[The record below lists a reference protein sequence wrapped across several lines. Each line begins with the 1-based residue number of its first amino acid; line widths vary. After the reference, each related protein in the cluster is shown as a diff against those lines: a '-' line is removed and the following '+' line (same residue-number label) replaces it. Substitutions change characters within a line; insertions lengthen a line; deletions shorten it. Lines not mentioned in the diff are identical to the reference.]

1 MSENRTNHKK
11 TGISFE
17 VFPPKKDEEFE
28 NVYQI
33 LRELGSLHPDFISC
47 TYGAGGSRAGKTI
60 EITSF
65 IQKELKIDA
74 VAHITCVGFTREDLD
89 RNCEALQK
97 AGVNHVLALRGDR
110 PQTMTDEQYDR
121 REFHYAAD
129 LVRYLKGHTDLTISG
144 ACYPEKHFESP
155 SFEEDLRRLKEKV
168 DAGVSSLISQM
179 FFDNDYF
186 YRFLEKTD
194 AMGIRVPIHAGIM
207 PITTAG
213 QLGTT
218 VSLSGS
224 SVPKKLADLI
234 ATYGDDREDMRK
246 AGIDYA
252 VNQIRDLLK
261 HGVDGVHIYSM
272 NKVKTTTEIC
282 RALQSSF

>member
-1 MSENRTNHKK
+1 MTQNNSTLEKSHL
-11 TGISFE
+11 SFE

-33 LRELGSLHPDFISC
+33 LRSLGKLNPDFISC

-65 IQKELKIDA
+65 IQKELHIDA
-74 VAHITCVGFTREDLD
+74 IAHITCVGFTREV
-89 RNCEALQK
+89 LQK
-97 AGVNHVLALRGDR
+97 NCAALKVAGVSHVLALRGDR
-110 PQTMTDEQYDR
+110 PQTMTDEQFDS
-121 REFHYAAD
+121 REFYYAAD
-129 LVRYLKGHTDLTISG
+129 LVRYLKEHTALSISG
-144 ACYPEKHFESP
+144 ACYPEKHFEAP
-155 SFEEDLRRLKEKV
+155 SLEEDLRHLKEKV

-179 FFDNDYF
+179 FFDNQYF
-186 YRFLEKTD
+186 YRFLDK
-194 AMGIRVPIHAGIM
+194 ARALNINVPIHAGIM
-207 PITTAG
+207 PITTAN

-224 SVPKKLADLI
+224 SVPKELADII
-234 ATYGDDREDMRK
+234 ATYGDNKEDMRK

-252 VNQIRDLLK
+252 VRQIRDLKK
-261 HGVDGVHIYSM
+261 HGVDGIHIYSM

-282 RALQSSF
+282 SMI